1 MTFLNVVFA
10 SVVAWPFVFVT
21 RKRSVSSFRL
31 LCLFILVIYRVK
43 VEGRKNKLHCR
54 PHLMAHKMKQKT

>member
-1 MTFLNVVFA
+1 MTFLK
-10 SVVAWPFVFVT
+10 AWCSLQLSLGLSYT
-21 RKRSVSSFRL
+21 RKRSVSSFLL
-31 LCLFILVIYRVK
+31 LCLFISVIYRAK